1 MQRPDKI
8 ARKQRGK
15 ELIRKDPDLRNWQ
28 IAERM
33 GVNPPV
39 VADWRAEVAKEEK
52 EKQREVEEG
61 FVQRHKTMKVRFV

>member
-8 ARKQRGK
+8 AKKQRGK

-33 GVNPPV
+33 VDV
-39 VADWRAEVAKEEK
+39 TKDTVAKWR
-52 EKQREVEEG
+52 REVNKEEIAKQKEVEIG
-61 FVQRHKTMKVRFV
+61 FENKMKVRFV